1 MESAAKRR
9 LGDIVVERNMVTPHQ
24 LEHALSEQQAHGGKL
39 GETLVELGYLTRV
52 ELAGAISE
60 QWDDLRKCRA
70 GAEPD
75 AVTAH
80 AAVAPAV
87 AGAPSAAELALRE
100 RVDTLTVELAARDQR
115 IAQLDATIN
124 ALLARVTEFEG
135 HPA

>member
-1 MESAAKRR
+1 
-9 LGDIVVERNMVTPHQ
+9 
-24 LEHALSEQQAHGGKL
+24 
-39 GETLVELGYLTRV
+39 V

-80 AAVAPAV
+80 AAAPAV
-87 AGAPSAAELALRE
+87 AGASSAAELALRE